1 MYLISP
7 TCQIENLSEIY
18 LKYFGLFASNRIFVE
33 IGAYDGDSVS
43 NTSGLADAGWKGVY
57 VEPVY
62 EFYLKCL
69 DRHKH
74 NKVIVSNL
82 SIGLTEG
89 LQKIY
94 KNGIL
99 SSLDQEHARIGVNKF
114 NYPQYTEECCYQL
127 RMDTFLTNYDIPY
140 EFDLLIVDVEGNE
153 DEVFYSFD
161 LNKWRPKMM
170 IVELMDDHQYSQDNQ
185 DIVSKVKNLRNFIC
199 KHNYKEIYRDDINT
213 IFVRND
219 FVQ

>member
-1 MYLISP
+1 MYSLSP
-7 TCQIENLSEIY
+7 TCQIKNLDEIY
-18 LKYFGLFASNRIFVE
+18 LKYFGLFTSNRIFVE
-33 IGAYDGDSVS
+33 IGAYDGESVS
-43 NTSGLADAGWKGVY
+43 NTSCLADSGWRGIY
-57 VEPVY
+57 VEPIQ

-89 LQKIY
+89 VQKIY

-99 SSLDQEHARIGVNKF
+99 SSLDQEHATIGVNKF
-114 NYPQYTEECCYQL
+114 NYPQYTEEFCYQL
-127 RMDTFLTNYDIPY
+127 RMDTFLTNYNVPY

-161 LNKWRPKMM
+161 LNKWKPKMM
-170 IVELMDDHQYSQDNQ
+170 IVELMDEHQYSQDNL
-185 DIVSKVKNLRNFIC
+185 DIVLKIKNLRNFIC
-199 KHNYKEIYRDDINT
+199 RYNYKEIYRDDINT
-213 IFVRND
+213 IFVKDD
-219 FVQ
+219 FV